1 MYHRTLWPRC
11 IPLTLTKILHRLIR
25 VVATVVDTIAQ
36 QIGIYAELACGA
48 GEVLAGVL

>member
-1 MYHRTLWPRC
+1 MNHRTLWPRSFR
-11 IPLTLTKILHRLIR
+11 LTLTKILHRLIR

-36 QIGIYAELACGA
+36 QVGIDAELACGA